1 MSETFWLGKNGQ
13 LRQGLAT
20 QTGTVLMAT
29 LRDISRQ
36 LNLSVTQVSRALN
49 GHSDVSA
56 DTRQRVVEMAKHLKY
71 QPNLTARKLVMGK
84 SGIVGLVLPRVPTIL
99 QDGLFVQIAGG
110 LSSHFSRKGKQFV
123 LHIADETD
131 DIIDVYRRLIDS
143 GSLDGF
149 VVLEPLI
156 GDARV
161 AYLRERKIPFVL
173 HGRHQANPDYPF
185 FDIDNEAVGYRLTR
199 ILLDQGH
206 RRIAFL
212 NGHAGRA
219 YVQQRQIGYLRAL
232 TEAGV
237 HPEDSL
243 HLCDDMTEAFG
254 LMGMVRLL
262 NDPSHMPTGIM
273 CGNALIA
280 KGVLHVLNTL
290 NIPVPGQVSVVA
302 HDDEL
307 PDTRTAFFNPPL
319 TVTYAPLENSWQPLA
334 EILTNAVDG
343 LPIAALQRFGD
354 VTLIARESVGPPPP
368 SDIVTKT

>member
-1 MSETFWLGKNGQ
+1 
-13 LRQGLAT
+13 
-20 QTGTVLMAT
+20 MAT

-56 DTRQRVVEMAKHLKY
+56 ATRQRVLVAAKQLKY

-149 VVLEPLI
+149 VVLEPVT
-156 GDARV
+156 GDPRV
-161 AYLRERKIPFVL
+161 AYLRERNIPFVL
-173 HGRHQANPDYPF
+173 HGRHQALPDYPF

-199 ILLDQGH
+199 LLLDQGH
-206 RRIAFL
+206 RSIAFL
-212 NGHAGRA
+212 NGHAGRT
-219 YVQQRQIGYLRAL
+219 YVQQRHAGYLRAL
-232 TEAGV
+232 AEAGV
-237 HPEDSL
+237 GAEDGL
-243 HLCDDMTEAFG
+243 HLYDDMTEAFG
-254 LMGMVRLL
+254 LIGMVRLL
-262 NDPSHMPTGIM
+262 DDKSRMPTGIM
-273 CGNALIA
+273 CGNTLIA
-280 KGVLHVLNTL
+280 KGVLHILNTL
-290 NIPVPGQVSVVA
+290 KIAVPGQISVVA

-307 PDTRTAFFNPPL
+307 PNTHAGFFNPPL

-343 LPIAALQRFGD
+343 LPIATLQRFGK
-354 VTLIARESVGPPPP
+354 VTLIERESVGPPPAKISSKRN
-368 SDIVTKT
+368 SD